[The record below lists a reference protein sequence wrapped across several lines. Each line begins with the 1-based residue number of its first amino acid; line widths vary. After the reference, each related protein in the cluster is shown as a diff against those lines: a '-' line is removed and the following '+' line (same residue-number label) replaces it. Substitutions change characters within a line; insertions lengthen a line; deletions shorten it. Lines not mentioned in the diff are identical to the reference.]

1 MRVGGENIRDEQDSV
16 GEAIMRS
23 VSRRLARCTKLGSC
37 RREPLQ
43 PMAGRGI
50 VTLLCYY
57 CLSVTLF
64 HCCSFHCSWLALY
77 TLIMS
82 APGSSREVR

>member
-1 MRVGGENIRDEQDSV
+1 MEVGGENRGDEQNSV

-57 CLSVTLF
+57 CLSVTCF
-64 HCCSFHCSWLALY
+64 TVVHFTELAG
-77 TLIMS
+77 TLHFDYVS
-82 APGSSREVR
+82 ARQ